1 MVLRIRKY
9 GDSILSQRAQ
19 PVLKITPRIKRL
31 IEDMKETLAAVEGV
45 GLAAPQVGELSQIVV
60 INLSTKEKKRPILT
74 LINPEILKKEGKIV
88 AEEGCLS
95 LPGITVEVKR
105 AKKITLKFYNEELK
119 EITTE
124 AEELF
129 ARICQHEID
138 HLRGILV
145 VDRLPPAQRKLVQR
159 KLKKIKK
166 KGEVK

>member
-1 MVLRIRKY
+1 LVLRIRKY